1 MARDFF
7 DKMTPMEQAKL
18 QDFVQKDM
26 RSGSNFTPTPAA
38 QSSTDAAGSDTAT
51 PVTNDIQTQETTAS
65 LRQSRHDQAKKLG
78 NVTPSVDERD
88 SGVSLQVEAE
98 RDNDIDVDMFARV
111 DVGKVVDRLK
121 SEAAEEER
129 RELAKRA
136 NLPFARILGYPI
148 SPEVLTI
155 VPRDLAQ
162 NHGVISYLK
171 AGKKVRLGITNP
183 NNQEALKRVQD
194 LREATGLDFLVSV
207 IGDDSYEY
215 AMKLYEE
222 IPAERAATSD
232 VSVERESKKEFSKE
246 IQNLV
251 DLKNKI
257 HDVPTTKLIDLL
269 LTGAV
274 SVGASDVHIEPVQ
287 DGVKIRYRLD
297 GVLQDVVKLPPNVT
311 NSIMSR
317 LKFLAK
323 LKLDVAKLPQD
334 GRFTISDTYDNKP
347 HELDIRV
354 ATVPVQYGEAITM
367 RLLDRSNLSLSIDSL
382 GLTGEALKKVLDA
395 IKRPQGLVLES
406 GPTGSGKTTTLYALL
421 AMLNDPGKKIITL
434 EDPVEYRMEG
444 IMQSQIKPDEG
455 YDFGEGFR
463 SVLRLDPDIVM
474 VGEIRDQ
481 LTAEMAT
488 QASLTGHIVLSTLHT
503 NDAPTAIPRL
513 IDLGVRPFLLSN
525 AVNVVIAQRLVR
537 KVCSECATEVKPE
550 PEVITEVRTRLKEE
564 PKALEALPPEK
575 EWLYLLGSGCAKC
588 NNTGYRG
595 RIGIYEVLVPSD
607 EIERLAIAHAP
618 VSDITEAAKKDGM
631 MTMEADGLIKA
642 LTGVTTIDEVWRV
655 ARDI

>member
-7 DKMTPMEQAKL
+7 NKMTPMEQAKL

-26 RSGSNFTPTPAA
+26 RSGANFAPTPASA
-38 QSSTDAAGSDTAT
+38 QNPTDTAGADMAT
-51 PVTNDIQTQETTAS
+51 PVTNDIQTQEVTAS
-65 LRQSRHDQAKKLG
+65 LRQSRQEQSKKLG
-78 NVTPSVDERD
+78 DVTPSVIDPD
-88 SGVSLQVEAE
+88 AAPLQVEAE
-98 RDNDIDVDMFARV
+98 HDNDIDVDMFARV

-121 SEAAEEER
+121 IEAAEQER

-155 VPRDLAQ
+155 VPRDLAK
-162 NHGVISYLK
+162 NNGVISYLK

-183 NNQEALKRVQD
+183 NNKEALNRVQE
-194 LREATGLDFLVSV
+194 LRDATGFDFLVSV

-215 AMKLYEE
+215 AIKLYDE
-222 IPAERAATSD
+222 IPAERAEASD
-232 VSVERESKKEFSKE
+232 VTVARESKKEFSEE
-246 IQNLV
+246 IRNLV

-257 HDVPTTKLIDLL
+257 QNVPTTKLIDLL

-334 GRFTISDTYDNKP
+334 GRFTINDTYDNKP

-367 RLLDRSNLSLSIDSL
+367 RLLDRGNLSISIDSL
-382 GLTGEALKKVLDA
+382 GLTGEPLTKVLEA

-537 KVCSECATEVKPE
+537 KVCSECASEVKPE
-550 PEVITEVRTRLKEE
+550 PEVISEVRARLKEE
-564 PKALEALPPEK
+564 PKALDSLPPEK

-642 LTGVTTIDEVWRV
+642 LTGVTTIEEVWRV

>member
-1 MARDFF
+1 
-7 DKMTPMEQAKL
+7 
-18 QDFVQKDM
+18 
-26 RSGSNFTPTPAA
+26 
-38 QSSTDAAGSDTAT
+38 
-51 PVTNDIQTQETTAS
+51 
-65 LRQSRHDQAKKLG
+65 
-78 NVTPSVDERD
+78 
-88 SGVSLQVEAE
+88 
-98 RDNDIDVDMFARV
+98 
-111 DVGKVVDRLK
+111 
-121 SEAAEEER
+121 
-129 RELAKRA
+129 
-136 NLPFARILGYPI
+136 
-148 SPEVLTI
+148 
-155 VPRDLAQ
+155 
-162 NHGVISYLK
+162 
-171 AGKKVRLGITNP
+171 
-183 NNQEALKRVQD
+183 
-194 LREATGLDFLVSV
+194 
-207 IGDDSYEY
+207 
-215 AMKLYEE
+215 
-222 IPAERAATSD
+222 
-232 VSVERESKKEFSKE
+232 
-246 IQNLV
+246 
-251 DLKNKI
+251 
-257 HDVPTTKLIDLL
+257 
-269 LTGAV
+269 
-274 SVGASDVHIEPVQ
+274 
-287 DGVKIRYRLD
+287 
-297 GVLQDVVKLPPNVT
+297 
-311 NSIMSR
+311 
-317 LKFLAK
+317 
-323 LKLDVAKLPQD
+323 
-334 GRFTISDTYDNKP
+334 
-347 HELDIRV
+347 
-354 ATVPVQYGEAITM
+354 M

-434 EDPVEYRMEG
+434 EDPVEYRMDG

-537 KVCSECATEVKPE
+537 KVCSECATEVEPE
-550 PEVITEVRTRLKEE
+550 PEVIAEVRTRLKEE

-618 VSDITEAAKKDGM
+618 VSDITEAAKKGGM